1 MKKIELNKA
10 TNIFI
15 ASIINYNKDILKKEL
30 YKNFEFGQETEKD
43 GLMISGEQSILLINS
58 EEINNVKSQCIRHIQ
73 SIENLPNQVYYT
85 KNWIY
90 INDNK
95 TKNTFYHDHI
105 KNKVISFLKN
115 EWVYT
120 FYLQIPN
127 NLNGN
132 EGYLFFKTNDGVEH
146 KLLPNEGEVI
156 IFPAH
161 LLHRPELS
169 PNSTQE
175 RIVLGGVYTHIDMN
189 SSYNKSIRTL
199 F

>member
-1 MKKIELNKA
+1 MKKIELNK
-10 TNIFI
+10 TTKIYI
-15 ASIINYNKDILKKEL
+15 ANIINYNKDVLKKEL
-30 YKNFEFGQETEKD
+30 YKNFEFGQESEKD

-58 EEINNVKSQCIRHIQ
+58 EEINNVKNQCIRHIQ
-73 SIENLPNQVYYT
+73 SIENLSNQVYYT

-105 KNKVISFLKN
+105 KNKVVSFLKN

-127 NLNGN
+127 NLNGD

-156 IFPAH
+156 IFPAD

-175 RIVLGGVYTHIDMN
+175 RIVLGGVYTHIDMYN
-189 SSYNKSIRTL
+189 SYNKSTITL